1 MIHIEKGKIDITGKT
16 MEVQLEVVGA
26 LASLYADMV
35 RRTGLDREEVKN
47 FFFGL
52 IERAI
57 VHADELMD
65 SGAE

>member
-1 MIHIEKGKIDITGKT
+1 MIHIEKGNVEIKGKT
-16 MEVQLEVVGA
+16 MEVQLEVVCA

-35 RRTGLDREEVKN
+35 QRTGLDREEVKS
-47 FFFGL
+47 FLYGL
-52 IERAI
+52 IEKAI